1 LVANAARRVPGCKDG
16 SVYSHDDAAAL
27 YNTLNPWG
35 PSDEAGFAID
45 AQYGG
50 WDRRPLEAH
59 STEIVISARGERT

>member
-1 LVANAARRVPGCKDG
+1 
-16 SVYSHDDAAAL
+16 VYSHDDAAAL

-50 WDRRPLEAH
+50 WDRRPLEAD
-59 STEIVISARGERT
+59 SPEIIVSARAERT